1 MPWVEVELKPNFEW
15 SEEALNDWSHAL
27 TAFLTDKGVEL
38 RPKARVLPGYQVL
51 SIGEQENMGAIVLSS
66 SERLVLLEG
75 WSLNGPL
82 EQEFAY
88 FTLRFAREMGAV
100 ALCTALSSDAEEDFW
115 LKMGG
120 IVRPDPVPL
129 AGKITRRKV
138 DVLPLG
144 KLSILVRYD
153 GQPALCLEPIACNA
167 HAPGPVSLAQRRLEK
182 MFGGRPLGFASR
194 VAVHCPWEI
203 SKSQWDDLL
212 AFSRL
217 KSFELLHKMVW
228 EEGSLSLP

>member
-1 MPWVEVELKPNFEW
+1 MPWVEVELKPRFDWN
-15 SEEALNDWSHAL
+15 EEALHDWSRAL

-38 RPKARVLPGYQVL
+38 RPKTKVLPGYQVL
-51 SIGEQENMGAIVLSS
+51 SIGDKEKMGAIILSS

-82 EQEFAY
+82 EEEFAY

-100 ALCTALSSDAEEDFW
+100 ALCTAFSSDAEEEFW
-115 LKMGG
+115 RKMGG
-120 IVRPDPVPL
+120 IIRSDPVAL
-129 AGKITRRKV
+129 GEKIMRRKV
-138 DVLPLG
+138 DVHPLG
-144 KLSILVRYD
+144 KMSLLVSYE

-182 MFGGRPLGFASR
+182 LFGGRPLGFASR

-217 KSFELLHKMVW
+217 KSFDLLYHMITV
-228 EEGSLSLP
+228 EGLSLS